1 MRCPTH
7 EHVSRRML
15 LKGALA
21 SAAGGAVLN
30 WGGLVNSAENVEQ
43 AAKKQKRCIMIWLN
57 GGASQF
63 ETFDMKMGSR
73 YGGPFR
79 PISTNVSGTQVCE
92 LMPTI
97 AQKMDKLCVIR
108 SMQTSEVD
116 HPGGIYLM
124 HTGYRP
130 AANVRFP
137 EIGAIAAK
145 YLGREQSDLPS
156 FVKISSNGDAGAG
169 YLGPKYQ
176 PLSLNHDGR
185 LPTFAENHMQPEKE
199 LRRHEL
205 RDFVENLYA
214 QEHKAE
220 TARMHREAYAAA
232 RRLQNA
238 LGVFKVEEEW
248 PKYESLYGD
257 SLIGKG
263 LMLARR
269 LVEAGVPFVEVGQS
283 GWDTHADNFTG
294 HKALVPCMEF
304 AWAGLLTDLEQRGLL
319 DDTLVIWMGE
329 IGRTPNINNRAGRDH
344 YVRAWTTALAGG
356 GVKGGLVYG
365 ETDKDGVEVADGLV
379 TEGDYFATIYKT
391 LGIDPEIENFQG
403 SRPIPLAPFGS
414 KVVKELLA

>member
-7 EHVSRRML
+7 EHTSRRML

-21 SAAGGAVLN
+21 TAAGGAVMN
-30 WGGLVNSAENVEQ
+30 WGGLVNSAENVDK

-73 YGGPFR
+73 YAGPFR
-79 PISTNVSGTQVCE
+79 PISTNVTGTQVCE

-97 AQKMDKLCVIR
+97 ARKMDKLCVIR

-176 PLSLNHDGR
+176 PLSLGHDGN
-185 LPTFAENHMQPEKE
+185 LPPFARNHMDKEKE
-199 LRRHEL
+199 LRRHQL
-205 RDFVENLYA
+205 RDFVEDIYA

-220 TARMHREAYAAA
+220 TARMHREAYASA
-232 RRLQNA
+232 RRLQNS
-238 LGVFKVEEEW
+238 LGVFKAEEEW
-248 PKYESLYGD
+248 PKYESLYGN

-263 LMLARR
+263 LHLARR

-283 GWDTHADNFTG
+283 GWDSHADNFTW
-294 HKALVPCMEF
+294 HKSLVPCMEF
-304 AWAGLLTDLEQRGLL
+304 AWAGLITDLEQRGMLE
-319 DDTLVIWMGE
+319 DTLIIWMGE
-329 IGRTPNINNRAGRDH
+329 IGRTPQINNRAGRDH
-344 YVRAWTTALAGG
+344 YVRAWTAALAGG

-365 ETDKDGVEVADGLV
+365 ETDKDGVDVVDGKV

-391 LGIDPEIENFQG
+391 LGIDPTTEEFQG